1 MNVVNKRNAVT
12 LRAFLSKQHQVDKY
26 IPSVTLAAESSHHPE
41 KGGMPMKMRPFNCVT
56 IHPYYIFLAVILC
69 GVLHICLPTQSFSSN
84 QAEVRN
90 TEKNNTLYFFWG
102 KGCPHCA
109 AAKPFLEKLKK
120 KYPRLKVSD
129 YEIYNSPKNLDFM
142 RDIAKSHGMEP
153 KGVPTIFYGKKVF
166 EGFNENIAQEI
177 EVAVSTGMNMGEQT
191 DRIMEDRKEPEHSES
206 VTIPLLGK
214 KDAQSLSL
222 PLFTVIIAGLDSFN
236 PCAFFVLFT
245 LLSLLVH
252 AHSRKRMFLIGGV
265 FVFFSGCIY
274 FLFMATWLNL
284 YFIIGHLA
292 AVTYIAG
299 VLALIISLINI
310 KDYFFFKKGLSL
322 SISETS
328 KPKLFERM
336 RSLLRTESLPSVLA
350 GSVVLAITANS
361 YELLCTAGFPM
372 VYTRVLTLNALS
384 SGMYYGYL
392 TLYNIIYVLPLAGIV
407 IFFIATLGSR
417 KLTEWQGRV
426 LKLLSGLMMFCLALV
441 LLINPALLQNAM
453 VSVLLLIGIT
463 IMTAVIVMAT
473 KKHFRS

>member
-1 MNVVNKRNAVT
+1 MSHYIRYIICWQFFCV
-12 LRAFLSKQHQVDKY
+12 AFYSLDSRYNRFHQIKPLFKTMVKT
-26 IPSVTLAAESSHHPE
+26 PS
-41 KGGMPMKMRPFNCVT
+41 
-56 IHPYYIFLAVILC
+56 I
-69 GVLHICLPTQSFSSN
+69 
-84 QAEVRN
+84 
-90 TEKNNTLYFFWG
+90 FFWG
-102 KGCPHCA
+102 QGCPHCA
-109 AAKPFLEKLKK
+109 AAKPFLEELKK
-120 KYPRLKVSD
+120 KYPGLKISA
-129 YEIYNSPKNLDFM
+129 YEVYNSQENLEIM
-142 RDIAKSHGMEP
+142 RNMAKSHGTEP
-153 KGVPTIFYGKKVF
+153 KGVPTFFYGDRVF
-166 EGFNENIAQEI
+166 EGFSENIAQEI
-177 EVAVSTGMNMGEQT
+177 EIAVSTGMKTGEQS
-191 DRIMEDRKEPEHSES
+191 ENVKKNQKEPEHSES

-214 KDAQSLSL
+214 IDAQSFSL

-284 YFIIGHLA
+284 YIIIGNLA
-292 AVTYIAG
+292 AVTYVAG

-336 RSLLRTESLPSVLA
+336 RGLLRTESLPSVLA
-350 GSVVLAITANS
+350 GSAVLAITANS

-384 SGMYYGYL
+384 SGMYYAYL
-392 TLYNIIYVLPLAGIV
+392 TLYNLIYVLPLAGIV
-407 IFFIATLGSR
+407 VFFIATLGSR

-441 LLINPALLQNAM
+441 LLINPAFLQNAM
-453 VSVLLLIGIT
+453 FSVLLLIGIT
-463 IMTAVIVMAT
+463 VITAVIVKTT
-473 KKHFRS
+473 KKHLRS

>member
-1 MNVVNKRNAVT
+1 M
-12 LRAFLSKQHQVDKY
+12 
-26 IPSVTLAAESSHHPE
+26 E
-41 KGGMPMKMRPFNCVT
+41 KRPFTCFSL
-56 IHPYYIFLAVILC
+56 HPSYYLLAVILC
-69 GVLHICLPTQSFSSN
+69 GLLLSVLPTQSFSSN
-84 QAEVRN
+84 QAAVQN
-90 TEKNNTLYFFWG
+90 NDKNTLYFFWG
-102 KGCPHCA
+102 QGCPHCA
-109 AAKPFLEKLKK
+109 AAKPFLEELKK
-120 KYPRLKVSD
+120 KYPGFKVSA
-129 YEIYNSPKNLDFM
+129 YEVYNSPENLDIM
-142 RDIAKSHGMEP
+142 RNMAKAHGTEP
-153 KGVPTIFYGKKVF
+153 QGVPTFFYGDKVF
-166 EGFNENIAQEI
+166 VGFSQNIAQEI
-177 EVAVSTGMNMGEQT
+177 ERAVSTGIKTGKQP
-191 DRIMEDRKEPEHSES
+191 DAAKKVLKEPEHSES
-206 VTIPLLGK
+206 ITLPLLGK
-214 KDAQSLSL
+214 TDAKSLSL

-292 AVTYIAG
+292 AVTYVAG

-322 SISETS
+322 SISEAS

-336 RSLLRTESLPSVLA
+336 RGLLRTESLPSVLA
-350 GSVVLAITANS
+350 GSAVLAITANS

-384 SGMYYGYL
+384 SGMYYAYL
-392 TLYNIIYVLPLAGIV
+392 ALYNLIYVLPLAGIV
-407 IFFIATLGSR
+407 VFFIATLGSR

-441 LLINPALLQNAM
+441 LLINPALLQNALF
-453 VSVLLLIGIT
+453 SVLLLIGIT
-463 IMTAVIVMAT
+463 IMTAVVVMTT

>member
-1 MNVVNKRNAVT
+1 
-12 LRAFLSKQHQVDKY
+12 
-26 IPSVTLAAESSHHPE
+26 
-41 KGGMPMKMRPFNCVT
+41 MKMRPFTNVSL
-56 IHPYYIFLAVILC
+56 HPLNYLLAVFLS
-69 GVLHICLPTQSFSSN
+69 GVLLTGLPTQSFSAN
-84 QAEVRN
+84 QAAVQN
-90 TEKNNTLYFFWG
+90 NEKNTLSFFWG

-109 AAKPFLEKLKK
+109 AAKPFLEELKK
-120 KYPRLKVSD
+120 KYPGLKVSA
-129 YEIYNSPKNLDFM
+129 YEIYNSPENLEIM
-142 RDIAKSHGMEP
+142 RNMAISHGTEP
-153 KGVPTIFYGKKVF
+153 KGVPTFFYGDRVF
-166 EGFNENIAQEI
+166 EGFSENIAQEI
-177 EVAVSTGMNMGEQT
+177 EIAVSTGMKTGKKSETVKKNQKKPG
-191 DRIMEDRKEPEHSES
+191 HSES

-214 KDAQSLSL
+214 KDAQSFSL

-284 YFIIGHLA
+284 YIIIGNLA
-292 AVTYIAG
+292 AVTYVAG
-299 VLALIISLINI
+299 VLALIISLINM

-322 SISETS
+322 SISEAS

-336 RSLLRTESLPSVLA
+336 RGLLRTESLPSVLA
-350 GSVVLAITANS
+350 GSAVLAITANS

-392 TLYNIIYVLPLAGIV
+392 TLYNLIYVLPLAGIV
-407 IFFIATLGSR
+407 VFFIATLGSR

-441 LLINPALLQNAM
+441 LLINPAFLQNTM
-453 VSVLLLIGIT
+453 FSVLLLIGIT
-463 IMTAVIVMAT
+463 VITAVIVLTT
-473 KKHFRS
+473 KKHLRS